1 MLVALGYGLLLP
13 VLAVLQVRHAT
24 MRQSGAILGT
34 AAGMATITVGI
45 AASSNADLV
54 VPALFVR
61 GIWWWT
67 IGKLWSETSL
77 LPRLLGLATMGLALL
92 AFVAA
97 AAAAPLGM
105 SASTLWLAERTI
117 LGVWTFAVAIA
128 LWRTR

>member
-1 MLVALGYGLLLP
+1 M
-13 VLAVLQVRHAT
+13 
-24 MRQSGAILGT
+24 
-34 AAGMATITVGI
+34 
-45 AASSNADLV
+45 
-54 VPALFVR
+54 R

-67 IGKLWSETSL
+67 IGKIWSETSL
-77 LPRLLGLATMGLALL
+77 LPHLLGVVTMALAVL

-117 LGVWTFAVAIA
+117 LGLWTFAVAIA